1 MSNAIEVTGVSKTY
15 KNYKL
20 SDVSFGVPKGYIT
33 GLIGPNGA
41 GKSTIIKMIMGMV
54 QPDKGSISVFG
65 NVLSPHSGD
74 YKEEIGYVSDENI
87 FYDCITM
94 GRMKQIIAPFYS
106 RWDEDAYTKYMTLFE
121 LPARKKIKDCSKGMK
136 MKFSIAMALSYHPS
150 LLIMDEPTAGLDPV
164 FRRELLDL
172 LSEYIMDEEKSILF
186 STHLTTDL
194 DRVADY
200 ITFLNKGKLVLSDT
214 KDDVL
219 ERYLLVKGASSLL
232 DADVRNELVGV
243 RETAVGFE
251 GLARERKKAME
262 LFGDRVLYQQP
273 TLEEIMYFTS
283 KGGDQHA

>member
-1 MSNAIEVTGVSKTY
+1 MSHAIEVTEVSKTY

-20 SDVSFGVPKGYIT
+20 SDVTFGVPKGYIT

-54 QPDKGSISVFG
+54 QPDQGSISVLG
-65 NVLSPHSGD
+65 NVLSPHSGN

-87 FYDCITM
+87 YYDCLSM
-94 GRMKQIIAPFYS
+94 RRMKQIIAPFYS
-106 RWDEDAYTKYMTLFE
+106 KWDEDAYTKYMTLFE
-121 LPARKKIKDCSKGMK
+121 LPERKKIKDCSKGMK

-172 LSEYIMDEEKSILF
+172 LSDYIMDEEKSILF

-200 ITFLNKGKLVLSDT
+200 ITFLNKGSLVLTDT

-219 ERYLLVKGASSLL
+219 ERYILVRGASSLL
-232 DADVRNELVGV
+232 DSDVRKELVGV

-251 GLARERKKAME
+251 GLARERNKAME

-283 KGGDQHA
+283 KGGKQHA

>member
-1 MSNAIEVTGVSKTY
+1 MNAIEVTGVSKSY
-15 KNYKL
+15 GNYKL
-20 SDVSFGVPKGYIT
+20 TDVTFGVPKGYIT

-54 QPDKGSISVFG
+54 KPENGSISIFG
-65 NVLSPHSGD
+65 NVASPDNGK
-74 YKEEIGYVSDENI
+74 YREEIGYVSDENI
-87 FYDCITM
+87 YYDSLSM

-106 RWDEDAYTKYMTLFE
+106 NWDEDAYTKYMTLFE

-136 MKFSIAMALSYHPS
+136 MKFSIAMALSHHPS

-172 LSEYIMDEEKSILF
+172 LSEYIMDEEKTVLF

-200 ITFLNKGKLVLSDT
+200 ITFLHGGRLVLTDT

-219 ERYLLVKGASSLL
+219 ERYLLVKGASNLL
-232 DADVRNELVGV
+232 DSDLRSELVGV

-251 GLARERKKAME
+251 GLARERNKAME
-262 LFGDRVLYQQP
+262 LFGDHALYQQP
-273 TLEEIMYFTS
+273 TLEDIMYFTV
-283 KGGDQHA
+283 KGGKQRA